1 MNAKP
6 CPMPNCGSMPEMRF
20 RGKPIKDLRY
30 NEEFW
35 GEIFCPNDECCGCG
49 YEGYVHSTEELIT
62 EWNKM
67 GDELQAKI
75 FEAKYGF
82 NPYNKEAKHGN

>member
-6 CPMPNCGSMPEMRF
+6 CPICGKAPEMRYN
-20 RGKPIKDLRY
+20 GVIEHDLRY

-35 GEIFCPNDECCGCG
+35 GEIFCPTDKCLLGG
-49 YEGYVHSTEELIT
+49 YEGYVHSIQELIQ
-62 EWNKM
+62 EWNKL
-67 GDELQAKI
+67 GDEYQAKL

-82 NPYNKEAKHGN
+82 NPYNKKAKHGS